1 MSEFLGRTSA
11 LFVLTETQT
20 QSSGKEGEKADDD
33 EKRSPEVR
41 VDRDSGRELGSC
53 SSLSLSLP
61 PSHSPRAH
69 RLASLA
75 PHCFCRGSALDLH
88 DDRPSNAS
96 KRSPFFS
103 LLASSRRLLLPLL
116 LSCQSAAAFLS
127 FLFVTTDA
135 QDMHTQAAPLASL
148 IYQSCVVNSAIVE
161 TKKERKRS
169 SVAALMP

>member
-1 MSEFLGRTSA
+1 MENTIQSLHTLPTSMQSEELDQ
-11 LFVLTETQT
+11 LT
-20 QSSGKEGEKADDD
+20 GVCVPD
-33 EKRSPEVR
+33 P
-41 VDRDSGRELGSC
+41 L
-53 SSLSLSLP
+53 SLSLSLP